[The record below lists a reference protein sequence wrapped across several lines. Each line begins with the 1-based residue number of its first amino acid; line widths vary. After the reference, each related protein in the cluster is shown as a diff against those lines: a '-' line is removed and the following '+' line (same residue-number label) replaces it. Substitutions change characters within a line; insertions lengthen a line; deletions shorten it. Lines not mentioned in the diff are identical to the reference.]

1 MDSQYLM
8 KIWKLLKNTIFGDSK
23 ISGSKYTYEDV
34 ESILFYL
41 FLPHK
46 RKMKYLTSVKRDTIQ
61 APLLAR
67 NRKIKYRAHV
77 KQNTA
82 KS

>member
-23 ISGSKYTYEDV
+23 ISGSKYAFKDAKNRV
-34 ESILFYL
+34 F
-41 FLPHK
+41 FLC
-46 RKMKYLTSVKRDTIQ
+46 
-61 APLLAR
+61 LAR
-67 NRKIKYRAHV
+67 NRKTKYRANV